1 MKEGHRLIFRDAAMQ
16 RYALGRTRSVLPQFT
31 SLRVRTLLWVI
42 AGMLLS
48 SGLLAWLIHIPVYAS
63 GLGMVIESP
72 PLGAGEVGDVRRMAV
87 VLADKEASR
96 VRVGQKVFWSLD
108 TRGTRVSLTLI
119 AIETEVSSLK
129 AVYERFKLTGA
140 AAAGITEPV
149 VVAFVD
155 PEALPDN
162 VPASPSAGNLY
173 RIDVEVG
180 TIRAISMLPFISGF
194 SLNR

>member
-1 MKEGHRLIFRDAAMQ
+1 MKEGHRLIFRDTAMQ
-16 RYALGRTRSVLPQFT
+16 RYVLCRTRSVLPQFA
-31 SLRVRTLLWVI
+31 SLRITTLLWVI

-48 SGLLAWLIHIPVYAS
+48 LGLLAWLIHIPVYVS
-63 GLGMVIESP
+63 GLGVVIESP
-72 PLGAGEVGDVRRMAV
+72 RLGAGEVGDVHRMAV
-87 VLADKEASR
+87 VLGDKERSR
-96 VRVGQKVFWSLD
+96 VRVGQKVFWSFD
-108 TRGTRVSLTLI
+108 NRGGRVSLTLI
-119 AIETEVSSLK
+119 AIETEVSSIK

-162 VPASPSAGNLY
+162 VPASSYAGNVY

-180 TIRAISMLPFISGF
+180 TMRVISMLPFISGF